1 MSNYSKTRYNKTREY
16 WMNIK
21 RSKNL
26 TDSPSWYEDLERRY
40 IEIARKKNAIEDEL
54 SNIRDELFSRMKDD
68 HIDKIVTKL
77 TEVYVIHSFDSRKID
92 SKRLKN
98 ELPEIFAKYSEPY
111 TTNEHL
117 QVAINK
123 SKKLND

>member
-1 MSNYSKTRYNKTREY
+1 MKKYDNIRKY
-16 WMNIK
+16 WMNRK
-21 RSKNL
+21 RNKNL
-26 TDSPSWYEDLERRY
+26 TESPSWHEDLERRY
-40 IEIARKKNAIEDEL
+40 IEIASKKNAIEDEL
-54 SNIRDELFSRMKDD
+54 SDIREELFSRMKDD
-68 HIDKIVTKL
+68 NIDKIITKL

-98 ELPEIFAKYSEPY
+98 ERPEIFAQYSVPY

-117 QVAINK
+117 QVSINK

>member
-1 MSNYSKTRYNKTREY
+1 MKKDDNIRKY
-16 WMNIK
+16 WMNRK
-21 RSKNL
+21 RNKNL

-40 IEIARKKNAIEDEL
+40 IEIVRKKNAIEYEL
-54 SNIRDELFSRMKDD
+54 SEIREELLSCMKDD
-68 HIDKIVTKL
+68 DIDKIITKL
-77 TEVYVIHSFDSRKID
+77 TEVYVIPSFDGRKID

-98 ELPEIFAKYSEPY
+98 ERPEIFAQYSMPY